1 MSWTDERISLL
12 KRLWDEGKSAR
23 EIATVLG
30 EGVTRNAVIGKV
42 NRMKLAARKAAS
54 GKPKPAS
61 SNASKPRKAAS
72 KPKTSAPPR
81 RTAESTMAPPSP
93 PPSPPPQPKSPPPPP
108 PPPPAAEPTPPP
120 PKESQEPLEPV
131 APLIREPDEDGD
143 VDEDIKGASLFGSGG
158 CKWPIGHPGEEDFHF
173 CGEEK
178 HGTFPY
184 CEDHAKEAYQMV
196 DRRRRSS

>member
-23 EIATVLG
+23 DIATALG

-42 NRMKLAARKAAS
+42 NRMKLAARKAAA
-54 GKPKPAS
+54 GNPKPAS
-61 SNASKPRKAAS
+61 SNASKPKRAAP
-72 KPKTSAPPR
+72 KTKTSASPR
-81 RTAESTMAPPSP
+81 KTAESATAPPSP
-93 PPSPPPQPKSPPPPP
+93 PPSPSPPKSPPS
-108 PPPPAAEPTPPP
+108 PPPAAESTPPP
-120 PKESQEPLEPV
+120 SQESQEPA

-173 CGEEK
+173 CGEQK